1 MFSNK
6 ASASSKCPFL
16 ANAVTRAVC
25 ATIVFTGIRS
35 NKSLAEAI
43 FPLRMQSVII
53 TFQEIS
59 FFSGANSKISRALSR
74 CPLSAYAVTI
84 EFVAAARERGLDV
97 GFYLS
102 PWDLH
107 ESCYGDT
114 LLYNEFYLAQL
125 HELLTGYGPISEV
138 WLDGAKSPTAVN
150 MSYDFELWFDTI
162 HPRCQH
168 LFRRWPQHPMV
179 WE

>member
-1 MFSNK
+1 MDAAQSAGAQLVILTVKHHDGFCLWPSAYTNFSV
-6 ASASSKCPFL
+6 ASSSWRGGKGDVV
-16 ANAVTRAVC
+16 A
-25 ATIVFTGIRS
+25 
-35 NKSLAEAI
+35 
-43 FPLRMQSVII
+43 
-53 TFQEIS
+53 
-59 FFSGANSKISRALSR
+59 
-74 CPLSAYAVTI
+74 

-114 LLYNEFYLAQL
+114 LLYNEFYR
-125 HELLTGYGPISEV
+125 ELLTGYGPISEV

-162 HPRCQH
+162 HPRCKH
-168 LFRRWPQHPMV
+168 LFRC
-179 WE
+179 